1 MATPLTLDRALDVA
15 SLERL
20 VERLIAGGVHGL
32 FVLGTTGEGPSLG
45 NTVRR
50 EVVQRVCR
58 QVAGRTPV
66 LVGVTDTALAESIDL
81 AGFAADSGAQATVL
95 APPCYFPID
104 QEDLF
109 RCAEQLVGNSPLPLF
124 LYNMPALTKT
134 WYEPATVRRLLEL
147 PAIVG
152 VKDSSGDLDYF
163 SKMSALVSQRPECS
177 LLIGPEHLLGA
188 SIGLGGRGGVC
199 GGANIFP
206 ELFVA
211 LYEAAVSGESFTQY
225 EELVVQLG
233 EIYRLGTNPVPAV
246 IQGVKAA
253 LESQGFG
260 SAELAEPF
268 SALPQS
274 DRLLVQTIVQTVEL
288 HLATLLPNHLVT
300 KRTSSR

>member
-1 MATPLTLDRALDVA
+1 MTTSRSNFDQLPAPLQGPLQGIVVPMATPLTLDRALDVA

-20 VERLIAGGVHGL
+20 VERLILGGVQGL

-45 NTVRR
+45 NAVRR
-50 EVVQRVCR
+50 EVVLRVCR

-104 QEDLF
+104 QEDLY

-147 PAIVG
+147 PAIAG

-163 SKMSALVSQRPECS
+163 TKMSALVSQRPECS

-188 SIGLGGRGGVC
+188 SIGLGGRGGC
-199 GGANIFP
+199 
-206 ELFVA
+206 VA
-211 LYEAAVSGESFTQY
+211 APTFFRSCSS
-225 EELVVQLG
+225 
-233 EIYRLGTNPVPAV
+233 RC
-246 IQGVKAA
+246 
-253 LESQGFG
+253 
-260 SAELAEPF
+260 
-268 SALPQS
+268 
-274 DRLLVQTIVQTVEL
+274 
-288 HLATLLPNHLVT
+288 T
-300 KRTSSR
+300 KRPLAAIRSRSTKNWWCNWVKSIAWELTPCRR